1 MNYNKI
7 AKENEIMK
15 QVQELEKERLYYEDL
30 IMKGNN
36 NEDVKQEYIF
46 LNEQIDAL
54 MEMLI

>member
-1 MNYNKI
+1 MDYNKI

-36 NEDVKQEYIF
+36 NKDVKQEYIF